1 MKKQEIIT
9 QILKILPLSPQSMTT
24 VILKERLSIF
34 FEKGTDSR
42 TISRRLQRYLL
53 ELYDQNLVDCSM
65 SKPYSWS
72 KKRNWIS
79 QTLNSEAI
87 IAFQLAEQQL
97 RDFPDFIKSYIAPW
111 FQTAK
116 GEFAELSTEE
126 KRFYEKLESPPNTS
140 LLFQIRYIGIF
151 GENLESIKG
160 NKQVK

>member
-34 FEKGTDSR
+34 EKGTDSR

-53 ELYDQNLVDCSM
+53 ELYDQNLVDYSM

-87 IAFQLAEQQL
+87 IAF
-97 RDFPDFIKSYIAPW
+97 
-111 FQTAK
+111 
-116 GEFAELSTEE
+116 
-126 KRFYEKLESPPNTS
+126 N
-140 LLFQIRYIGIF
+140 
-151 GENLESIKG
+151 
-160 NKQVK
+160 